1 MRRCSY
7 TLGYLRSLF
16 ARDRATQ
23 LTPADLIIDSRHWRG
38 WRVEHS
44 PKDKETNPFFTECIG
59 MRGSRMV
66 RAFQFVATGL
76 VLLQVGGCTTSQFL
90 ELVQTVFL
98 GITAA
103 GSFAIIQ
110 NI

>member
-1 MRRCSY
+1 
-7 TLGYLRSLF
+7 
-16 ARDRATQ
+16 
-23 LTPADLIIDSRHWRG
+23 
-38 WRVEHS
+38 
-44 PKDKETNPFFTECIG
+44 

-76 VLLQVGGCTTSQFL
+76 VLLQVGGCTTNQLL

-103 GSFAIIQ
+103 GSVAIIQ